1 MERLAFVGLGA
12 MGSPM
17 AKRLV
22 GAGFELKVFDVLDER
37 THPLV
42 ELGAA
47 STASLREAAEGT
59 EALVLMVANA
69 EQAEGVLFGEGGAAE
84 ALPEG
89 AAVVVMSTI
98 GPEAVRELA
107 DALAE
112 RGLRTMDAPVSG
124 GVARAEKGDLLIMA
138 GGPEDLFEE
147 LRPVLGAMGSSI
159 VHCGVR
165 AGDGQAV
172 KLVNQLLC
180 GVHIAAAAEAL
191 AYAEALGLDS
201 RFVFETIRHGA
212 ANSFMLED
220 RGERMLNEE
229 FVPPRVLWTSSSR
242 TWAWYARL
250 PRSGTSRL
258 RCPPQRWSCIWQ
270 VMRRAWAP
278 RTTPGSSACSG
289 SGLPRASK
297 GWKWTRCA
305 RWNSQSHCR
314 IRQSRVWLRYLIAG
328 Q

>member
-1 MERLAFVGLGA
+1 MKRLAFVGLGA

-17 AKRLV
+17 AQRLA
-22 GAGFELKVFDVLDER
+22 GAGFDLKVFDVLEER
-37 THPLV
+37 TRPLV
-42 ELGAA
+42 EVGAA
-47 STASLREAAEGT
+47 STASLEEAAEGT
-59 EALVLMVANA
+59 EVLVLMVANA

-112 RGLRTMDAPVSG
+112 RGLRTLDAPVSG

-147 LRPVLGAMGSSI
+147 VRPVLEAMGSS
-159 VHCGVR
+159 VAHCGPRV
-165 AGDGQAV
+165 GDGQAV

-191 AYAEALGLDS
+191 AYAEALDLDP

-220 RGERMLNEE
+220 RGERMLREE
-229 FVPPRVLWTSSSR
+229 FVPPRSALDIFVKDMGLVR
-242 TWAWYARL
+242 KAAEER
-250 PRSGTSRL
+250 GFE
-258 RCPPQRWSCIWQ
+258 
-270 VMRRAWAP
+270 AP
-278 RTTPGSSACSG
+278 LSSAASELYLAGKEAGLGSEDDSG
-289 SGLPRASK
+289 V
-297 GWKWTRCA
+297 
-305 RWNSQSHCR
+305 
-314 IRQSRVWLRYLIAG
+314 IRVFRQRLA
-328 Q
+328 

>member
-1 MERLAFVGLGA
+1 VERLAFVGLGA

-22 GAGFELKVFDVLDER
+22 ATGFELTVFDVLDER

-47 STASLREAAEGT
+47 SAATLGEAAEDT

-69 EQAEGVLFGEGGAAE
+69 EQAEGVLFGEGGAAGT
-84 ALPEG
+84 LPEG

-112 RGLRTMDAPVSG
+112 RGLRTLDAPVSG

-147 LRPVLGAMGSSI
+147 LHPVLGAMGSSV
-159 VHCGVR
+159 VHCGTRV
-165 AGDGQAV
+165 GDGQAV

-191 AYAEALGLDS
+191 AYAEALGLDP

-220 RGERMLNEE
+220 RGERMLDEE
-229 FVPPRVLWTSSSR
+229 FVPPRSALDIFVKDMGLVSKAAEQT
-242 TWAWYARL
+242 
-250 PRSGTSRL
+250 GFD
-258 RCPPQRWSCIWQ
+258 
-270 VMRRAWAP
+270 AP
-278 RTTPGSSACSG
+278 LSSAALELYLAGREAGLGREDDSG
-289 SGLPRASK
+289 V
-297 GWKWTRCA
+297 
-305 RWNSQSHCR
+305 
-314 IRQSRVWLRYLIAG
+314 IRVFRQRSAQG
-328 Q
+328 M

>member
-22 GAGFELKVFDVLDER
+22 GAGFELEVFDVLEER
-37 THPLV
+37 TRPLV
-42 ELGAA
+42 EMGAVSAA
-47 STASLREAAEGT
+47 SLGEAAEGA

-69 EQAEGVLFGEGGAAE
+69 GQAEGVLFGEEGAAE
-84 ALPEG
+84 ALPEH

-98 GPEAVRELA
+98 GPEAVREVA
-107 DALAE
+107 GALAG
-112 RGLRTMDAPVSG
+112 RGLRTLDAPVSG

-147 LRPVLGAMGSSI
+147 LRPVLGAMGSSV
-159 VHCGVR
+159 VHCGPRV
-165 AGDGQAV
+165 GDGQAV

-180 GVHIAAAAEAL
+180 GVHIAVAAEAL
-191 AYAEALGLDS
+191 AYAEALGLDP

-229 FVPPRVLWTSSSR
+229 FVPPKSALDIFVKDMGLVRK
-242 TWAWYARL
+242 AAGE
-250 PRSGTSRL
+250 RSFE
-258 RCPPQRWSCIWQ
+258 
-270 VMRRAWAP
+270 
-278 RTTPGSSACSG
+278 TPLSSAAYELYLAGKEAELGAEDDSG
-289 SGLPRASK
+289 V
-297 GWKWTRCA
+297 
-305 RWNSQSHCR
+305 
-314 IRQSRVWLRYLIAG
+314 IRVFRRRLAQG
-328 Q
+328 N

>member
-1 MERLAFVGLGA
+1 MERLGFVGLGA

-17 AKRLV
+17 AQRLA
-22 GAGFELKVFDVLDER
+22 GAGFDLKVFDVFAER
-37 THPLV
+37 TQPLV

-47 STASLREAAEGT
+47 SAASPKEAADGT

-69 EQAEGVLFGEGGAAE
+69 EQAEGALLGEGGASE
-84 ALPEG
+84 ALSEG

-98 GPEAVRELA
+98 GPEAVRALA

-124 GVARAEKGDLLIMA
+124 GVARAERGDLLIMA

-147 LRPVLGAMGSSI
+147 LRPVLGVMGSS
-159 VHCGVR
+159 VAHCGPRV
-165 AGDGQAV
+165 GDGQAV

-191 AYAEALGLDS
+191 AYAEALGLDP

-220 RGERMLNEE
+220 RGERMLREE
-229 FVPPRVLWTSSSR
+229 FVPPKSALDIFVKDMGL
-242 TWAWYARL
+242 
-250 PRSGTSRL
+250 
-258 RCPPQRWSCIWQ
+258 
-270 VMRRAWAP
+270 VRRAAEEVGFE
-278 RTTPGSSACSG
+278 TPLSSAALAMYLAGKDAGLGAEDDSG
-289 SGLPRASK
+289 V
-297 GWKWTRCA
+297 
-305 RWNSQSHCR
+305 
-314 IRQSRVWLRYLIAG
+314 IRVFRRLGTDGPTSPP
-328 Q
+328 